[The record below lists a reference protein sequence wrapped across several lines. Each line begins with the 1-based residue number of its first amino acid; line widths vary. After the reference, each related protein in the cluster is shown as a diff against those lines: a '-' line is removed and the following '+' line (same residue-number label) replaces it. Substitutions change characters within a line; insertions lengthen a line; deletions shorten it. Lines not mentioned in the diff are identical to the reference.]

1 MPANDMSFVNN
12 PSGCEPTRAIVLSAG
27 KGLRMRPITD
37 STPKPMIQVGGRTL
51 IDRAIDRLE
60 ESDVK
65 KVVVNLHHLGDK
77 IERHLV
83 ARKSPEIEFSYED
96 ELLETGGGV
105 VKALPLLGDAP
116 FFVVN
121 ADAMMLNGSNA
132 ALDRMKTAWDDEAMD
147 VLVLLNSTVESY
159 GYDGFG
165 DFSVDPNGVI
175 SRRPEREVSPYVFTG
190 TQILHPRIFKD
201 TPDGAFSLN
210 TLYDRAIEERR
221 LFGIVHDGEW
231 FHIGTPDG
239 LAEAER
245 YIQTRYPG
253 IRHR

>member
-1 MPANDMSFVNN
+1 MSIEDYSFVNS
-12 PSGCEPTRAIVLSAG
+12 PSGCKPEYAIVLSAG

-51 IDRAIDRLE
+51 LDRAIDRLE
-60 ESDVK
+60 ESNVK
-65 KVVVNLHHLGDK
+65 KIIVKLHHLSDK

-83 ARKSPEIEFSYED
+83 ARKSSEIQFSHED
-96 ELLETGGGV
+96 DLLETGGGV
-105 VKALPLLGDAP
+105 AKALPLLGNAP
-116 FFVVN
+116 FFAIN
-121 ADAMMLNGSNA
+121 ADAMMLNGSEA
-132 ALDRMKTAWDDEAMD
+132 ALDRMKAAWDNDAMD
-147 VLVLLNSTVESY
+147 VLVLLNSTVEAY
-159 GYDGFG
+159 GYDGVG

-175 SRRPEREVSPYVFTG
+175 SRRPEREGSPYVFTG
-190 TQILHPRIFKD
+190 TQILHPRIFKNR
-201 TPDGAFSLN
+201 PEGAFSLN
-210 TLYDRAIEERR
+210 ILYDRAIEDRR

-239 LAEAER
+239 LAEAEQ